1 MKNVTPAYD
10 TQVCEESSICEGM
23 HEFSLSSK
31 LCLSLTD
38 EQESP

>member
-10 TQVCEESSICEGM
+10 TQVWEEAFPLLRTALY
-23 HEFSLSSK
+23 H
-31 LCLSLTD
+31 CLSLTD